1 MNTTEHKKILI
12 IDDDEDFLSILDMKF
27 KKEGFLVV
35 IAKDGE
41 EGIRIAKSE
50 NPNIILLDMALPK
63 KGGIEVLEDLK
74 SDEVSKNIPVIILSN
89 FSEDENIKKAT
100 SLGAT
105 DYFIKAD
112 SSILEIF
119 EKVQKIVSK

>member
-1 MNTTEHKKILI
+1 MEITDKKILI

-27 KKEGFLVV
+27 KKEGFSTV

-41 EGIRIAKSE
+41 EGISMAKSE
-50 NPNIILLDMALPK
+50 KPDVILLDMALPK
-63 KGGIEVLEDLK
+63 KSGLEVLEELK
-74 SDEVSKNIPVIILSN
+74 SDEISKNIPVIILSN
-89 FSEDENIKKAT
+89 FSEDENIQKAT

-112 SSILEIF
+112 NSISEIS
-119 EKVQKIVSK
+119 EKVKKIVSK